1 MRRRLL
7 LTAGSLLGS
16 FVLALPHAEAQPRPG
31 SSELP
36 IRQVVL
42 FSSGVA
48 YYQRE
53 GQVDGQARVDL
64 TSPQECI
71 NDMLKSM
78 IVEDRGSKQVATV
91 TYDNLKPVELTLK
104 SFAIDLTRN
113 PSMGD
118 LLNQVRGEQI
128 EILTTVDPRA
138 AVGQTETIAG
148 LV

>member
-1 MRRRLL
+1 MKRNLL
-7 LTAGSLLGS
+7 VAAAS
-16 FVLALPHAEAQPRPG
+16 FAAMASTVPAWAQPRPG
-31 SSELP
+31 ASELP

-64 TSPQECI
+64 SFPQECI

-118 LLNQVRGEQI
+118 LLESG
-128 EILTTVDPRA
+128 PRR
-138 AVGQTETIAG
+138 AG
-148 LV
+148 